1 MKQSTVSM
9 RIRIENLCI
18 GIIFLFSLML
28 FARSF
33 FHRSSAEAAV
43 LVSTEMGW
51 MVQRA
56 VSVLLFCLVSQLK
69 KRKRAAYDITL
80 LLLLLSLLRGVRQL
94 TPASVLISV
103 IDLLLLAA
111 FLCFRRDFCCPA
123 APKGRKRSLYVL
135 LLSVLGV
142 LANAAVSYHYLS
154 PVLGRGR
161 HTFFNS
167 IQDSLLIL
175 LGNQSAASIP
185 HAAHVLE
192 LSMFWFSWLC
202 IVAALVYAFK
212 PWLAPAA
219 HHASDI

>member
-1 MKQSTVSM
+1 MGNALCYGSPRNFCYNKNQYRVLQSRFSPIPRQQERRMTMKQSTVSM

-28 FARSF
+28 FALSF

-80 LLLLLSLLRGVRQL
+80 LLLLLSLLRGIRQL

-123 APKGRKRSLYVL
+123 APKDRKRGL
-135 LLSVLGV
+135 LC
-142 LANAAVSYHYLS
+142 
-154 PVLGRGR
+154 P
-161 HTFFNS
+161 
-167 IQDSLLIL
+167 
-175 LGNQSAASIP
+175 SAERARRDWPMRRSATI
-185 HAAHVLE
+185 
-192 LSMFWFSWLC
+192 
-202 IVAALVYAFK
+202 I
-212 PWLAPAA
+212 
-219 HHASDI
+219 

>member
-1 MKQSTVSM
+1 M

-28 FARSF
+28 FALSF
-33 FHRSSAEAAV
+33 FHRSSAEAA
-43 LVSTEMGW
+43 
-51 MVQRA
+51 
-56 VSVLLFCLVSQLK
+56 
-69 KRKRAAYDITL
+69 I
-80 LLLLLSLLRGVRQL
+80 
-94 TPASVLISV
+94 LISV

-123 APKGRKRSLYVL
+123 APKDRKRSLYVL

-202 IVAALVYAFK
+202 IVAALV
-212 PWLAPAA
+212 
-219 HHASDI
+219 

>member
-28 FARSF
+28 FALNF
-33 FHRSSAEAAV
+33 FHRSSAEAVV

-56 VSVLLFCLVSQLK
+56 VSVLLFCLVNQLK
-69 KRKRAAYDITL
+69 KRKRAAYGITL
-80 LLLLLSLLRGVRQL
+80 LLLLLSLLRGVRHL

-123 APKGRKRSLYVL
+123 APKDRKRSLYVL

-142 LANAAVSYHYLS
+142 LANAAKR
-154 PVLGRGR
+154 RG
-161 HTFFNS
+161 
-167 IQDSLLIL
+167 LLWRITK
-175 LGNQSAASIP
+175 SAAKR
-185 HAAHVLE
+185 
-192 LSMFWFSWLC
+192 
-202 IVAALVYAFK
+202 ALKCA
-212 PWLAPAA
+212 
-219 HHASDI
+219 

>member
-1 MKQSTVSM
+1 MTMKQSTVSM

-28 FARSF
+28 FRAELLPPV
-33 FHRSSAEAAV
+33 SAEAAV

-111 FLCFRRDFCCPA
+111 FLLLPQGFLLPGRTKGPKTQSVCPSAERARRTGQRGEEARFALTDYEISGKRALNAHEHQPCDQSRRYGIRVQA
-123 APKGRKRSLYVL
+123 AGKTRSRDRACV
-135 LLSVLGV
+135 
-142 LANAAVSYHYLS
+142 
-154 PVLGRGR
+154 
-161 HTFFNS
+161 
-167 IQDSLLIL
+167 
-175 LGNQSAASIP
+175 
-185 HAAHVLE
+185 
-192 LSMFWFSWLC
+192 
-202 IVAALVYAFK
+202 
-212 PWLAPAA
+212 
-219 HHASDI
+219 